1 MLNFRGTKG
10 DKGESSRYVMQ
21 NALQGDIGLTL
32 IENKI
37 TKSGKIILGEVQRRP
52 LKVILKRVIARLLIL

>member
-1 MLNFRGTKG
+1 
-10 DKGESSRYVMQ
+10 MQ
-21 NALQGDIGLTL
+21 NALQGDIGLTS

-37 TKSGKIILGEVQRRP
+37 TKLGKIILGEVQRRP